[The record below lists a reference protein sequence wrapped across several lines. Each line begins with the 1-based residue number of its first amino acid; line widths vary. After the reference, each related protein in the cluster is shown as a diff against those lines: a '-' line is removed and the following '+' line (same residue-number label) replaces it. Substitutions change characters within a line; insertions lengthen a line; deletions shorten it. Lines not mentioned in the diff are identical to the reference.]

1 MQSYD
6 PWGGIN
12 TSLSN
17 LGDTFADVGK
27 QKIVQANLQRQNSLA
42 DLQLQKGQIEMDELT
57 RQRGVDE
64 GARNLASLAPD
75 NSTQFA
81 PPAPQQNRG
90 GLQVD
95 PSLTEIVKPEK
106 ATNHDRLLLDY
117 YKKNDPT
124 KAKEMET
131 TLTNKFKALSEVDP
145 EAAVKW
151 YGEVSGIDFQY
162 KGKKGDYSVIHTPD
176 GTIMAINTKDPKDRQ
191 LIQKGT
197 PKPDAEVLLDKR
209 LSAQAA
215 MQDKTIAAADRR
227 TSQQIAAADSRAARK
242 ESGPG
247 KTLPA
252 GQLESIADMK
262 RVKDVLAEAGDLMK
276 STNITT
282 GPVAGR
288 LQSLGSKIGAASD
301 DFVNVQ
307 QKLQTAQNIML
318 KLRSGAAVTESEYNR
333 FLKEFPTPNDTGEVF
348 NRKMNNAV
356 NYASTLMDEKMD
368 IYEEGGYKVPR
379 KAASRGAKPSSGNQ
393 PIVTKSGFKVSVRQ

>member
-1 MQSYD
+1 MAFD
-6 PWGGIN
+6 PWAQQN
-12 TSLSN
+12 AANQNLNQTLSD
-17 LGDTFADVGK
+17 LALSMDR
-27 QKIVQANLQRQNSLA
+27 QQAVKRQNSLA
-42 DLQLQKGQIEMDELT
+42 DLQMQEGQMKLAELQ
-57 RQRGVDE
+57 RQRTVDE
-64 GARNLASLAPD
+64 GARNLADLAPTTA
-75 NSTQFA
+75 TQFA
-81 PPAPQQNRG
+81 APVEQENTG
-90 GLQVD
+90 GLKID
-95 PSLTEIVKPEK
+95 PSLTEITKPGK
-106 ATNHDRLLLDY
+106 PQNHDRLLLDY

-124 KAKEMET
+124 RASGMEK
-131 TLTNKFKALSEVDP
+131 LMMDKFKALSEINP
-145 EAAVKW
+145 EEAVKW
-151 YGEVSGIDFQY
+151 YSDVSGIDMKYQ
-162 KGKKGDYSVIHTPD
+162 GKKGDYSIVHTPD
-176 GTIMAINTKDPKDRQ
+176 GTIVAVNSKNPKDVQ

-197 PKPDAEVLLDKR
+197 PKPDAETLLDKR
-209 LSAQAA
+209 LAAQAA
-215 MQDKTIAAADRR
+215 IQDKNIAAADRR
-227 TSQQIAAADSRAARK
+227 ISQQIEAADRRASRK

-262 RVKDVLAEAGDLMK
+262 RVKDVLAEAGALMK
-276 STNITT
+276 STNVTT
-282 GPVAGR
+282 GPVVGR
-288 LQSLGSKIGAASD
+288 LQSLGAKVGASSD

-318 KLRSGAAVTESEYNR
+318 KLRSGAAVTESEHNR